1 MVDYRDFAIELTED
15 MGYSAEQMLV
25 AALKYMSQDDV
36 KDMLE
41 ANEYPMSCEEDEDLQ
56 ARDEEMQE
64 EIDQQ
69 IEEDLLARYPN
80 AIAELEVLKKDF
92 LGMAN

>member
-1 MVDYRDFAIELTED
+1 
-15 MGYSAEQMLV
+15 
-25 AALKYMSQDDV
+25 
-36 KDMLE
+36 
-41 ANEYPMSCEEDEDLQ
+41 
-56 ARDEEMQE
+56 MQE